1 MPAGPNGDDSTMS
14 DEGSGPRYGGGDLTS
29 TERWMVLA
37 IGALGVVFLLGV
49 GGFVLADFFG
59 APGTGGSASVAET
72 TAEPTPTPEPATTRT
87 TTAVTPTPTETPTP
101 TATTT
106 RTPTATPT
114 ATATATPTPTST
126 ETPTA
131 TATATATPTRTPTP
145 TATPTPSPTATPTTT
160 TTRTPTATPTAT
172 ATATPTPTPTATAT
186 STPTPTTATATSTAT
201 ATTTPTATETPTAT
215 STATTA
221 AGPEGDL
228 TIARIA
234 PVEEFVVLENAG
246 SAPINLA
253 GYTIDFDGPSQTYT
267 FSPYTLNPSETIRI
281 YTGRGDSRGSVV
293 YAGSFVPI
301 LDNDGGRVIVENP
314 DGEIVAGQSYS

>member
-1 MPAGPNGDDSTMS
+1 
-14 DEGSGPRYGGGDLTS
+14 
-29 TERWMVLA
+29 V
-37 IGALGVVFLLGV
+37 
-49 GGFVLADFFG
+49 
-59 APGTGGSASVAET
+59 
-72 TAEPTPTPEPATTRT
+72 
-87 TTAVTPTPTETPTP
+87 
-101 TATTT
+101 
-106 RTPTATPT
+106 
-114 ATATATPTPTST
+114 
-126 ETPTA
+126 
-131 TATATATPTRTPTP
+131 
-145 TATPTPSPTATPTTT
+145 
-160 TTRTPTATPTAT
+160 
-172 ATATPTPTPTATAT
+172 TPTPTPTATAT
-186 STPTPTTATATSTAT
+186 STPTPTAAATSTAT

-215 STATTA
+215 STATAT

-301 LDNDGGRVIVENP
+301 LDNDGDRVIVENP